1 MPIAL
6 WKVAFPLRLSLRY
19 HCSQKNE
26 KPIFTEQEPKNQ
38 QVLLRIRIS
47 TRQPFYITLTGLL
60 KGALVWR
67 ENVFSWGRMLI
78 GTGRAVEQLVLN
90 LFTAKSTILIISV
103 VGSLVGPAALTA
115 WKPTGMARSNSLTVK
130 NWMQKNNQIIL
141 FKYQV
146 WEAKEKFLP
155 NVTKGQKVLPRPDKN
170 TFQSFHL
177 VRQKYLWLVL
187 WFHI

>member
-26 KPIFTEQEPKNQ
+26 KPISTEQEPKNQ
-38 QVLLRIRIS
+38 QARLRIRIS
-47 TRQPFYITLTGLL
+47 TRHPFYITLTGLL

-78 GTGRAVEQLVLN
+78 GTRRAVEQLVLN

-103 VGSLVGPAALTA
+103 VGSPVGPALTA
-115 WKPTGMARSNSLTVK
+115 RKPTGMARSNSLTVK

-177 VRQKYLWLVL
+177 VRLKYLWLVL